1 MPQASCT
8 RQVIRGTTNYSI
20 GDDMRRIMRTR
31 RENRAKATSTGE
43 VRRWDDGAQAKTGT
57 RERESEVTDER

>member
-1 MPQASCT
+1 
-8 RQVIRGTTNYSI
+8 
-20 GDDMRRIMRTR
+20 MRRIMRTR
-31 RENRAKATSTGE
+31 RENQAKATSTGE